1 MFDTSLKSRPLRI
14 FTWHIHGS
22 YLYYL
27 SQTPCEFIVPVG
39 KDGEPGYTGRSGP
52 FPWGPNVIEI
62 PVEDVR
68 NAEFDCILYQH
79 SKNYLEDQYEILS
92 EEQRRLPRIY
102 LEHDPPRE
110 VPTDTR
116 HIVDDPATLL
126 VHVTHFN
133 HLMWDNN
140 RTPSRV
146 IEHAVLIPENA
157 RYSGELEKGIV
168 VINNIQKRGRRLGLD
183 VYKEIRKRVPLD
195 IVGMGSAEVGGLGE
209 IPPPEL
215 PAFISRYRFF
225 FNPIRYTSL
234 GLAVCEAMM
243 VGLPMIG
250 LATTEMPVT
259 VENGVTG
266 YVHTDPDFLVK
277 KMQLLLRD
285 RAHATELGTAARA
298 AALRKFDIQ
307 RFASEWLG
315 TFQSVAGLTHDLPA
329 RTGGAGC

>member
-1 MFDTSLKSRPLRI
+1 MFDSVTGNRPLRV

-27 SQTPCEFIVPVG
+27 SQTPVEFIIPVKSNG
-39 KDGEPGYTGRSGP
+39 APGYTGRSGP
-52 FPWGPNVIEI
+52 FPWGTNVTEI
-62 PVEDVR
+62 P
-68 NAEFDCILYQH
+68 AEEVCDTDFDCVLYQQR
-79 SKNYLEDQYEILS
+79 KNYLEDQYEILS
-92 EEQRRLPRIY
+92 DEQRQLPRIY
-102 LEHDPPRE
+102 LEHDPPRD

-116 HIVDDPATLL
+116 HFVDDPTMLI

-133 HLMWDNN
+133 RLMWDNN
-140 RTPSRV
+140 RTPARV
-146 IEHAVLIPENA
+146 IEHAVLVPPDA

-168 VINNIQKRGRRLGLD
+168 VINNIHSRGRRLGLD
-183 VYKEIRKRVPLD
+183 VYKNVRKHVPLD
-195 IVGMGSAEVGGLGE
+195 IVGMGSEEVGGLGE

-259 VENGVTG
+259 VDNGVSG
-266 YVHTDPDFLVK
+266 YVHTDVDFLVE
-277 KMQLLLRD
+277 KMHLLLRD
-285 RAHATELGTAARA
+285 PKHAHDLSHGARA
-298 AALRKFDIQ
+298 AALRKFDMR
-307 RFASEWLG
+307 RFTDEWLA
-315 TFQSVAGLTHDLPA
+315 TFESVTRSAQMPQA
-329 RTGGAGC
+329 RLRNG